1 MFVASFIYVC
11 AQENLVQR
19 LYIISMFGYAFI
31 GVKNNWGTGR
41 WEWPRFAKR
50 VSARQV
56 GTGTVCQDEPR
67 WQGGP
72 EAVAWKLS
80 KLRWCWGE
88 AGTEWHP
95 PPPTQNHPLAE
106 AARGHITS
114 CDLLPRARTAPN
126 VHVQVEVA
134 EKQNKS
140 WKTFQWI
147 FITFRC
153 IEGEKLVSRV
163 INWFL
168 DSILLVLRTFYHDH
182 VHINGADG
190 GLREAL
196 SFLQQFRD
204 VPGGNPVIRFPSKC
218 H

>member
-11 AQENLVQR
+11 GQENLVQH
-19 LYIISMFGYAFI
+19 LYIISVFRYAFI
-31 GVKNNWGTGR
+31 SVKNNWGTGR

-50 VSARQV
+50 VAARQV

-72 EAVAWKLS
+72 EALAWKLS

-95 PPPTQNHPLAE
+95 PPKSPPGWSGQRSRHFLWSPAQGQDSTE
-106 AARGHITS
+106 
-114 CDLLPRARTAPN
+114 CPRASGGRR
-126 VHVQVEVA
+126 
-134 EKQNKS
+134 KKKKS

-153 IEGEKLVSRV
+153 IEGEKLVNRV

-204 VPGGNPVIRFPSKC
+204 VPGGNPIIRLPSKC

>member
-1 MFVASFIYVC
+1 MVWPREQLIQASNKRDTDQKKQTRLCIENANRSKTFDTVFVASFIYVC

-95 PPPTQNHPLAE
+95 PPPHPKSPPGWSGQRSHHFLWSPAQGQDSTE
-106 AARGHITS
+106 
-114 CDLLPRARTAPN
+114 CPRASGGRRKTK
-126 VHVQVEVA
+126 QVL
-134 EKQNKS
+134 KD
-140 WKTFQWI
+140 
-147 FITFRC
+147 
-153 IEGEKLVSRV
+153 VSV
-163 INWFL
+163 DI
-168 DSILLVLRTFYHDH
+168 YH
-182 VHINGADG
+182 
-190 GLREAL
+190 L
-196 SFLQQFRD
+196 
-204 VPGGNPVIRFPSKC
+204 
-218 H
+218 